1 MRLTL
6 RKFLIFLLVF
16 ASLIPNIGIKVNTFG
31 FNWTLYRASI
41 VVGIFLFMQL
51 SKNRERLIPRPPCKW
66 WITLMGWW
74 ILYGIVL
81 LIVSPYKDL
90 HKGFVELMSLFNGL
104 VCIWILTSVLQE
116 ARDLEQI
123 ISIVQVVFMA
133 LVVWG
138 CIECLTGIHL
148 PMSIF
153 RDDNIVRHVSQYSA
167 TGIFYGENDFSAF
180 LTCLLPIMFYRK
192 RGRLLSIFMALGVI
206 YICYINDANI
216 CLMALMVGVGYYF
229 IFIKKYGKNRGII
242 VRCCLLTLVIGL
254 LMYIWI
260 NLKELAKS
268 SNLLFVIYT
277 QYSNISLSSG
287 SMYSRIVIYLDSLK
301 AAVYTFFL
309 GIGPSA
315 FSNYFYT
322 YPSKSGLVNPH
333 NLYLEMLVEYGLI
346 ITVAFVAGL
355 IKMIHG
361 LRRKAIGCH
370 NKSVRLKY
378 IAGCEMLVMY
388 SMVCI
393 APSSFIGY
401 AWQWII
407 LTIGIALLGTAQEKL
422 VASSQKVQCYVP
434 KRTGYMDLIRTV

>member
-1 MRLTL
+1 MRFTFTL

-16 ASLIPNIGIKVNTFG
+16 ASMVPDIGIKVNTFG
-31 FNWTLYRASI
+31 FNWTLYRVSI
-41 VVGIFLFMQL
+41 VVSIFLYIQL
-51 SKNRERLIPRPPCKW
+51 SKNRKRLIVRPARKW

-74 ILYGIVL
+74 VLYGTVL
-81 LIVSPYKDL
+81 LIISPYRDL
-90 HKGFVELMSLFNGL
+90 HKGFIELVSLFNGL

-116 ARDLEQI
+116 ACDLEQI
-123 ISIVQVVFMA
+123 IGIVQVVFMT

-153 RDDNIVRHVSQYSA
+153 RDDDIIRHVSQYSA
-167 TGIFYGENDFSAF
+167 TGIFYSENDFSAF
-180 LTCLLPIMFYRK
+180 LTCLLPIMFYKK
-192 RGRLLSIFMALGVI
+192 RSRLLGIFMVLGVI
-206 YICYINDANI
+206 YIDYINDANI
-216 CLMALMVGVGYYF
+216 CLIALIVGVSYYF
-229 IFIKKYGKNRGII
+229 IFVKKYGQNSGII
-242 VRCCLLTLVIGL
+242 VRCCLLILGNGL
-254 LMYIWI
+254 LVYIFL

-268 SNLLFVIYT
+268 NNLLLVIYT

-301 AAVYTFFL
+301 AAFHTFFL

-315 FSNYFYT
+315 FSNYFYAH
-322 YPSKSGLVNPH
+322 PSKSGLVNPH
-333 NLYLEMLVEYGLI
+333 NLYLEMLVEYGFI
-346 ITVAFVAGL
+346 ITVAFIVGL

-361 LRRKAIGCH
+361 LRKKAIACH
-370 NKSVRLKY
+370 NESVRLKY
-378 IAGCEMLVMY
+378 IVGCEMLVMY

-407 LTIGIALLGTAQEKL
+407 LTIGIVLFGTTEEKF
-422 VASSQKVQCYVP
+422 VASSQKA
-434 KRTGYMDLIRTV
+434 